1 MALSMTIN
9 TPYGIAV
16 TDAYH
21 RVEGLELVSKSQVR
35 FQLRAYADPLMAAIG
50 DTAYTCDYDLDG
62 PNPIAQAYLHLKTL
76 TEFANA
82 VDC

>member
-21 RVEGLELVSKSQVR
+21 RVEGLELLSKVQAR
-35 FQLRAYADPLMAAIG
+35 FQLRAYADPSMAAIG
-50 DTAYTCDYDLDG
+50 DTAYTCAYDLGG

-76 TEFANA
+76 SEFANA